1 MSKDQERMTMPS
13 VILIDDDHSTEILA
27 ENLGFYGIDVRRIA
41 SASEAL
47 QSIEDVAAA
56 NAVIL
61 DIIMKQ
67 PTSAATSG
75 ISGDRNTGMGVLKA
89 LRGRNPSVPVLV
101 FSATNDADLID
112 ALRRD
117 PHTQFLSKWNSP
129 SLRELVHI
137 IEGLV
142 GVAQEEPKHHSFI
155 VHGHDEAAKLSLK
168 NYLQNTLKLPEP
180 VILHEQPNFGRTI
193 IEKFEDYAAKT
204 DLVFVLLTPDDIV
217 VEAGRPDDEKRRARQ
232 NVIFELGYFL
242 GALGRS
248 SGRVFLLHK
257 APLDLPSDI
266 SGIVYIDISSGID
279 AAGETLRRELVR
291 VI

>member
-1 MSKDQERMTMPS
+1 MTMPS

-67 PTSAATSG
+67 PTNAATSG
-75 ISGDRNTGMGVLKA
+75 ISGDRNTGMCVLKA

-112 ALRRD
+112 ALSA
-117 PHTQFLSKWNSP
+117 PHTRSSFPNGTAQ

-168 NYLQNTLKLPEP
+168 NYLQIRLSY
-180 VILHEQPNFGRTI
+180 PN
-193 IEKFEDYAAKT
+193 
-204 DLVFVLLTPDDIV
+204 P
-217 VEAGRPDDEKRRARQ
+217 
-232 NVIFELGYFL
+232 
-242 GALGRS
+242 
-248 SGRVFLLHK
+248 
-257 APLDLPSDI
+257 
-266 SGIVYIDISSGID
+266 
-279 AAGETLRRELVR
+279 
-291 VI
+291 